1 MLADHE
7 QGNKSKD
14 PLQPLGGPPSSPYP
28 QIKKI
33 FQLFILPVFITFFIL
48 FGIWMLLSG
57 RFDLFHIALGVI
69 SCMIISFYSCDLLF
83 PQSINKHV
91 FLIWLR
97 FIKYIPWLLYQIFLA
112 NVHVMRLV
120 LHPKMME
127 RIDPKIITFKSR
139 LKSDISLVTLANSI
153 TLTPGTI
160 TVYVSVYGDFRVHVI
175 DHSSG
180 QSLPGEMEERI
191 ANAFGE

>member
-1 MLADHE
+1 LDDHE
-7 QGNKSKD
+7 QENQSKEKF
-14 PLQPLGGPPSSPYP
+14 QPSAGPSASIRS

-33 FQLFILPVFITFFIL
+33 LQLFILPVFITFLIL
-48 FGIWMLLSG
+48 FGIWLLLSG
-57 RFDLFHIALGVI
+57 RFDLFHISLGVI

-83 PQSINKHV
+83 SQPINRRMPIVWFK
-91 FLIWLR
+91 

-112 NVHVMRLV
+112 NIHVMRLV
-120 LHPKMME
+120 LHPKMMDV
-127 RIDPKIITFKSR
+127 IDPKIITFKSR
-139 LKSDISLVTLANSI
+139 LQSDMSLVTFANSI

-175 DHSSG
+175 DQASG

-191 ANAFGE
+191 AKAFGE